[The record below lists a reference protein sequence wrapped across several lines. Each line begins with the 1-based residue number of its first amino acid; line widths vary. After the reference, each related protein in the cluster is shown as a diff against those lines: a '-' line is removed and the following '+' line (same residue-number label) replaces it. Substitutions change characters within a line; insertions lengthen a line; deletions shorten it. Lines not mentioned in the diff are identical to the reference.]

1 MKNGTKIKESGDV
14 MKRKEFNLGLDAFK
28 KILYME
34 QHELHFYTLGKLEQ
48 YFPEDDIFAMHGE
61 YIYARGNIPVLLCA
75 HFDTVHS
82 KKPTKYTLLH
92 DQEKQV
98 MWCPDGIGGDDRCG
112 VFNILDILSQG
123 YLPHVIFSWDEE
135 IGGVGASKFTENVQ
149 KYFGTDVYRSLT
161 NDINFA
167 IQFDRKGFDEA
178 VYYYLDN
185 QPFENYINGFGF
197 TTKMGSYT
205 DICEYCPTFGFAGVN
220 ISAGYL
226 NEHTSSEMIF
236 LKEML
241 SSQGKVIKIL
251 EDQIQD
257 PEHFE
262 YKELDYGYR
271 GDFWGWNGYGYGG
284 YSKRSSY
291 NFDDVANG
299 YDGIDDDNEV
309 GNPYGA
315 YSYASTESD
324 YSENKTCQYCMQSK
338 GVVPWTHSD
347 DPVLDTLCDE
357 CKEVFKMENNVQD

>member
-1 MKNGTKIKESGDV
+1 MNGMRVSGIKIVESGDA

-48 YFPEDDIFAMHGE
+48 YFSEDDIFAMHGE

-75 HFDTVHS
+75 HFDTVHT
-82 KKPTKYTLLH
+82 KKPTKYTLFH

-135 IGGVGASKFTENVQ
+135 IGGVGATKFSDNVQ
-149 KYFGTDVYRSLT
+149 KYFGESVYQTLT

-167 IQFDRKGFDEA
+167 IQFDRKGFSEA

-185 QPFENYINGFGF
+185 KPFEEYINSFGF
-197 TTKMGSYT
+197 TTELGSYT
-205 DICEYCPTFGFAGVN
+205 DICEYCPAFGFAGVN

-241 SSQGKVIKIL
+241 SSQDKVIKIL
-251 EDQIQD
+251 EDQIQA
-257 PEHFE
+257 PERFD
-262 YKELDYGYR
+262 YKEFDGYWK
-271 GDFWGWNGYGYGG
+271 WGGQGSLG
-284 YSKRSSY
+284 YSGPSRNTY
-291 NFDDVANG
+291 NFDDIAYG
-299 YDGIDDDNEV
+299 YDGVYEDSEV
-309 GNPYGA
+309 GDPYGP
-315 YSYASTESD
+315 YSYASTEKE
-324 YSENKTCQYCMQSK
+324 YAKNKTCQYCMQSR
-338 GVVPWTHSD
+338 GVVPWTPSD

-357 CKEVFKMENNVQD
+357 CKEVFKSENNL

>member
-1 MKNGTKIKESGDV
+1 MNGTKNGIKTRESGGI

-48 YFPEDDIFAMHGE
+48 YFQEEDIFVMHGE

-75 HFDTVHS
+75 HFDTVHP
-82 KKPTKYTLLH
+82 KKPTKYTLFH

-98 MWCPDGIGGDDRCG
+98 MWCPNGIGGDDRCG

-135 IGGVGASKFTENVQ
+135 IGGVGASKFADNVR
-149 KYFGTDVYRSLT
+149 KYFGTDVYHSLI

-167 IQFDRKGFDEA
+167 IQFDRKGFSEA
-178 VYYYLDN
+178 VYYYLDS
-185 QPFENYINGFGF
+185 QPFEDYINSFGF
-197 TTKMGSYT
+197 TTEMGSYT

-226 NEHTSSEMIF
+226 NEHTNHEMIF

-241 SSQGKVIKIL
+241 SSQTKVIKIL
-251 EDQIQD
+251 EDQIENPQR
-257 PEHFE
+257 FE
-262 YKELDYGYR
+262 YRENNYGY
-271 GDFWGWNGYGYGG
+271 GYSHSKSFWGWSGYDT
-284 YSKRSSY
+284 Y

-299 YDGIDDDNEV
+299 YDGVAEDNEV
-309 GNPYGA
+309 GDPYSP
-315 YSYASTESD
+315 YYYASTESD
-324 YSENKTCQYCMQSK
+324 YAKNKTCQYCMQSR
-338 GVVPWTHSD
+338 GVVPWTPSD

-357 CKEVFKMENNVQD
+357 CKEVFKMENNL